1 MQINERTLAYGE
13 IDHPYLGSI
22 GIFASPIGIVQ
33 VKFVDS
39 AAIHFGTRPK
49 NDSLE
54 AFLIISKAVTEL
66 GQYLAGTLTQP
77 FQTPIDWSGV
87 TDFQKEVLEKVSL
100 IPYGSTCTY
109 GDIAR
114 QVDQPHAARA
124 VGHALAMNPFLVFI
138 PCHRVLGN
146 DHRLHGYAAPDG
158 IKTKAWL
165 LSLEGVATDKNLLT
179 RSF

>member
-1 MQINERTLAYGE
+1 MRVNERIFAYGE

-22 GIFASPIGIVQ
+22 GIFASPEGSVQ
-33 VKFVDS
+33 VKFLDS

-66 GQYLAGTLTQP
+66 GQYLAGTLTHA
-77 FQTPIDWSGV
+77 FQTPMDWSGV
-87 TDFQKEVLEKVSL
+87 TQFQKKVLEKVAM

-114 QVDQPHAARA
+114 QVDQPQGARA
-124 VGHALAMNPFLVFI
+124 VGYALSRNPFLIFI

-158 IKTKAWL
+158 IQTKAWL
-165 LSLEGVATDKNLLT
+165 LSLEGMATDKKLLPE
-179 RSF
+179 SF

>member
-1 MQINERTLAYGE
+1 MQVNERILAYGE
-13 IDHPYLGSI
+13 IDHPYLGSV
-22 GIFASPIGIVQ
+22 GIFASPVGIVQ
-33 VKFVDS
+33 VKFLDS

-54 AFLIISKAVTEL
+54 AFLIISKAVSEL
-66 GQYLAGTLTQP
+66 GQYLAGTLTQA

-87 TDFQKEVLEKVSL
+87 TSFQKKVLERVSL

-114 QVDQPHAARA
+114 QVDQPHGARA
-124 VGHALAMNPFLVFI
+124 VGHALSKNPFLIFI
-138 PCHRVLGN
+138 PCHRVLGK

-165 LSLEGVATDKNLLT
+165 LSLEGVATDNNL
-179 RSF
+179 RPGSF